1 MLWVEVGN
9 GALVAALEVG
19 RTVGAKILYL
29 SHEFFLALAV
39 EGVVCSRVREP
50 ALVITYAVAVG
61 GIDLNMHVL
70 STHIAPFFAAA
81 LNAGC
86 LTRQAIA
93 SVDVFIV
100 TRAALF
106 A

>member
-1 MLWVEVGN
+1 MLWAEIGN

-61 GIDLNMHVL
+61 RIDLNMHVL

-86 LTRQAIA
+86 LTRQTIA

-100 TRAALF
+100 TGATLLA
-106 A
+106 